1 MANPTNSNHPHYPID
16 ETHDPKLE
24 SWVES
29 ANDPGTDFPIQNLP
43 LCVCHEDEDDFVP
56 SVGMRIGDK
65 ILNLYEASR
74 VLDLLK
80 IRPWLEGRRIE
91 GAEPEPFFGTT
102 GRDWP
107 YSGVQLPRGGWLRKC
122 VQLGLGTSAP
132 RELRTELEKCLYDLD
147 IFLPILPFG
156 NMTIDYTDFYASLYH
171 ATSVGSMFRPDNP
184 ILPNYKHIPIG
195 YHGRASSIVPSGT
208 EVRRPVGQQAPGE
221 DGGSP
226 SFGPCKL
233 LDYELEVGVVVGRGN
248 ELGETIDIADAEKH
262 MLGLCLVNDWSARDL
277 QKWEYQPLG
286 PFLAK
291 SFATTVSPYIVTME
305 ALAPFRV
312 PAFQRDAGDPSPLPY
327 LSSDANR
334 SAGGFDI
341 TLEVHLSSERMRKE
355 GLGPIKIS
363 TGNFKDMYWTLAQML
378 THHAS
383 NGCNMQPGD
392 LLGSGTVSGKTRDS
406 RGCLL
411 ELTWNGDAFANPPK
425 LVPGTDRTPITLP
438 TGEERKFLADGDE
451 VIIKGYCERE
461 GFRRIGFGE
470 CRGIITPA
478 RSV

>member
-1 MANPTNSNHPHYPID
+1 MSNPTNPYPID

-43 LCVCHEDEDDFVP
+43 LCMFDDGSSSHSYMAV
-56 SVGMRIGDK
+56 RIGSK
-65 ILNLYEASR
+65 VLNLH
-74 VLDLLK
+74 VLDE
-80 IRPWLEGRRIE
+80 EGFFDGVGWENYALTGTDLNRLAMTKPEERKTFRRILQE
-91 GAEPEPFFGTT
+91 LLRVGGDPKLKDA
-102 GRDWP
+102 P
-107 YSGVQLPRGGWLRKC
+107 YLANVLLDAQKVKFTDLPMAIG
-122 VQLGLGTSAP
+122 
-132 RELRTELEKCLYDLD
+132 
-147 IFLPILPFG
+147 
-156 NMTIDYTDFYASLYH
+156 DYTDFYASLYH

-195 YHGRASSIVPSGT
+195 YHGRASSIVPNGT
-208 EVRRPVGQQAPGE
+208 GVRRPVGQQAPAE

-233 LDYELEVGVVVGRGN
+233 LDYELEMGVVVGRGN
-248 ELGETIDIADAEKH
+248 KLGEVIDIADAEKH

-291 SFATTVSPYIVTME
+291 SFATSVSPYIVTME

-312 PAFQRDAGDPSPLPY
+312 PAFKRDAGDPSPLPY
-327 LSSDANR
+327 LTSEAN
-334 SAGGFDI
+334 SAAGGFDI

-355 GLGPIKIS
+355 GLGPIRLS
-363 TGNFKDMYWTLAQML
+363 RGNFKDMYWTLAQML

-392 LLGSGTVSGKTRDS
+392 LLGSGTVSGKTKGS

-411 ELTWNGDAFANPPK
+411 ELTWNGDAFASPPK
-425 LVPGTDRTPITLP
+425 LVPGTDRTPIVLP

-451 VIIKGYCERE
+451 VIIRGYCERE

>member
-1 MANPTNSNHPHYPID
+1 MPNPTPHPHYPID

-43 LCVCHEDEDDFVP
+43 LTRCRRKDYDYFCIATRLGDTMVD
-56 SVGMRIGDK
+56 VGLLFREHHGLVDTALGRAPENDGPDHPLMDAVGHVSLGD
-65 ILNLYEASR
+65 LRTALSR
-74 VLDLLK
+74 VFASGNSDARDQITKSKVLFSADD
-80 IRPWLEGRRIE
+80 
-91 GAEPEPFFGTT
+91 AEAFEPVT
-102 GRDWP
+102 
-107 YSGVQLPRGGWLRKC
+107 
-122 VQLGLGTSAP
+122 
-132 RELRTELEKCLYDLD
+132 
-147 IFLPILPFG
+147 PIH
-156 NMTIDYTDFYASLYH
+156 DYTDFYASLYH
-171 ATSVGSMFRPDNP
+171 ATSVGSMFRPGNAL
-184 ILPNYKHIPIG
+184 LPNYKHVPIG

-208 EVRRPVGQQAPGE
+208 GVRRPVGQQAPSE
-221 DGGSP
+221 DGGNP
-226 SFGPCKL
+226 SFGPCTL
-233 LDYELEVGVVVGRGN
+233 LDYELEMGVVVGRGN
-248 ELGETIDIADAEKH
+248 ELGETIDIAEAEKH

-305 ALAPFRV
+305 ALAPFRT
-312 PAFQRDAGDPSPLPY
+312 PAFKRDAGDPSPLPY
-327 LSSDANR
+327 LTSDANTA
-334 SAGGFDI
+334 AGGFDI

-355 GLGPIKIS
+355 GLGPVKLS
-363 TGNFKDMYWTLAQML
+363 QGNFKDMYWTLAQML

-392 LLGSGTVSGKTRDS
+392 LLGSGTVSGKTKGS

-411 ELTWNGDAFANPPK
+411 ELTWNGDAFASPPK
-425 LVPGTDRTPITLP
+425 LVPGTDRTPIVLP

>member
-1 MANPTNSNHPHYPID
+1 MLNPTNPHSLID

-43 LCVCHEDEDDFVP
+43 LVAILKGEHNRGQRWADPAVA
-56 SVGMRIGDK
+56 IGDYVVN
-65 ILNLYEASR
+65 LNEICELLPESFSR
-74 VLDLLK
+74 LHADSKAEYINSVPITFRYVFSGIRERSALRKRLVDLLRK
-80 IRPWLEGRRIE
+80 DGDPRLREHIDLRPRILAKRSE
-91 GAEPEPFFGTT
+91 VELTAIEPF
-102 GRDWP
+102 
-107 YSGVQLPRGGWLRKC
+107 
-122 VQLGLGTSAP
+122 
-132 RELRTELEKCLYDLD
+132 
-147 IFLPILPFG
+147 
-156 NMTIDYTDFYASLYH
+156 DYTDFYASLYH
-171 ATSVGSMFRPDNP
+171 ATSVGSMFRPGNAL
-184 ILPNYKHIPIG
+184 LPNYKHVPIG
-195 YHGRASSIVPSGT
+195 YHGRASSIVASGT
-208 EVRRPVGQQAPGE
+208 GVRRPVGQQAPAE

-248 ELGETIDIADAEKH
+248 TLGETIDIADAEKH

-305 ALAPFRV
+305 ALAPFRT
-312 PAFQRDAGDPSPLPY
+312 PAFKRDAGDPSPLPY
-327 LSSDANR
+327 LTSDANTA
-334 SAGGFDI
+334 AGGFDI

-355 GLGPIKIS
+355 GLGPVKLS
-363 TGNFKDMYWTLAQML
+363 QGNFKDMYWTLAQML

-392 LLGSGTVSGKTRDS
+392 LLGSGTVSGKTKGS

-411 ELTWNGDAFANPPK
+411 ELTWNGDAFASPPK
-425 LVPGTDRTPITLP
+425 LVPGTDRTPIVLP

>member
-1 MANPTNSNHPHYPID
+1 MANPTNHYPID

-43 LCVCHEDEDDFVP
+43 LTKCYRKDYDYPCIATRLGDTMVDVGLLFREHHDLVDKALGRAPENDGPDHPLMD
-56 SVGMRIGDK
+56 SVGHVSLRDVRMALSRVFASGNADARDK
-65 ILNLYEASR
+65 ITKSKVLFSADDAEAF
-74 VLDLLK
+74 
-80 IRPWLEGRRIE
+80 
-91 GAEPEPFFGTT
+91 EPVT
-102 GRDWP
+102 
-107 YSGVQLPRGGWLRKC
+107 
-122 VQLGLGTSAP
+122 A
-132 RELRTELEKCLYDLD
+132 
-147 IFLPILPFG
+147 IH
-156 NMTIDYTDFYASLYH
+156 DYTDFYASLYH

-184 ILPNYKHIPIG
+184 LLPNYKHIPIG
-195 YHGRASSIVPSGT
+195 YHGRASSIVASGT
-208 EVRRPVGQQAPGE
+208 DVRRPVGQQAPSE
-221 DGGSP
+221 DGGAP

-233 LDYELEVGVVVGRGN
+233 LDYELEMGVVVGRGN
-248 ELGETIDIADAEKH
+248 ELGEFIDIADAEKH

-291 SFATTVSPYIVTME
+291 SFATSVSPYIVTME
-305 ALAPFRV
+305 ALAPFRT
-312 PAFQRDAGDPSPLPY
+312 PAFGRDAGEPSPLPY
-327 LSSDANR
+327 LTSDANS

-341 TLEVHLSSERMRKE
+341 TLEVYLSSERMRKE
-355 GLGPIKIS
+355 GLGPVKLS

-378 THHAS
+378 THHSS

-392 LLGSGTVSGKTRDS
+392 LLASGTVSGKTRDS

-411 ELTWNGDAFANPPK
+411 ELTWNGDAFASPPK
-425 LVPGTDRTPITLP
+425 LVSGTDRTPITLP

-478 RSV
+478 RSI

>member
-1 MANPTNSNHPHYPID
+1 MATSPHSPID

-29 ANDPGTDFPIQNLP
+29 ANDPETDFPIQNLP
-43 LCVCHEDEDDFVP
+43 LCEGADSEDRSGRGV
-56 SVGMRIGDK
+56 RIGDF
-65 ILNLYEASR
+65 
-74 VLDLLK
+74 VLDLWELESEGL
-80 IRPWLEGRRIE
+80 LEGIE
-91 GAEPEPFFGTT
+91 GQDGPFEELAL
-102 GRDWP
+102 
-107 YSGVQLPRGGWLRKC
+107 SGYDYWKVEGADIPRQVRRRLVDLLRKDNPT
-122 VQLGLGTSAP
+122 L
-132 RELRTELEKCLYDLD
+132 RDNKELRDRVLMPVDDFEFFTPCLK
-147 IFLPILPFG
+147 FG
-156 NMTIDYTDFYASLYH
+156 DYTDFYASLYH

-195 YHGRASSIVPSGT
+195 YHGRASSIVASGT
-208 EVRRPVGQQAPGE
+208 DVRRPVGQQAPGE
-221 DGGSP
+221 DGGAP

-233 LDYELEVGVVVGRGN
+233 LDYELEMGVVVGRGN
-248 ELGETIDIADAEKH
+248 DLGETIDIAEAEKH

-312 PAFQRDAGDPSPLPY
+312 PAFQRDAGDPQPLPY
-327 LSSDANR
+327 LSSEAN
-334 SAGGFDI
+334 SAAGGFDI

-355 GLGPIKIS
+355 GLGPVKIS

-392 LLGSGTVSGKTRDS
+392 LLGSGTVSGKTKGS

-411 ELTWNGDAFANPPK
+411 ELTWNGDAFASPPK
-425 LVPGTDRTPITLP
+425 LVPGTDRTPIVLP

-470 CRGIITPA
+470 CRGIVTPA